1 MPPRRSPTP
10 QEAHDATAR
19 LLLALEAG
27 TDIIDAL
34 DDISPLHPT
43 NDTFPGEV
51 FLQLAAR
58 AMAEGEVSPATP
70 ISETGLIDAHLPE
83 CEFRGRDNHKIR
95 YALLAA
101 AAIHGASRS
110 ICSTRWCTGPPT
122 TSGATPDW
130 PPSLGSAP
138 WPHRAAWPSTS
149 CADASGHKTPGRA
162 ADSPGPCSVAVPAA
176 SRHCSQRGP
185 ANRVIGR

>member
-34 DDISPLHPT
+34 DDIRPLHPT

-101 AAIHGASRS
+101 AAIHGGVEVDLLDEVVHWATDDFWSY
-110 ICSTRWCTGPPT
+110 
-122 TSGATPDW
+122 SGLA
-130 PPSLGSAP
+130 AVACI
-138 WPHRAAWPSTS
+138 RA
-149 CADASGHKTPGRA
+149 
-162 ADSPGPCSVAVPAA
+162 VAA
-176 SRHCSQRGP
+176 SRGMALDELCRRLRAQDPPPGS
-185 ANRVIGR
+185 